1 MSASSSRFRA
11 NLASPAGEALLVA
24 GVIFAVYLA
33 LNLTE
38 AMLLGAFG
46 DEGVYTV
53 LGKAIAEG
61 QGYHSLYLPGAP
73 VQVKYPPGL
82 PLILALFWRL
92 GGSVEAVQRIV
103 SLIHPVVVAATAG
116 LLWWIGRVRL
126 AAPRGLLLL
135 FVVGPL
141 LFEAALTYYTLPL
154 SEPWFMLGWTGSLAL
169 WYSLPSAP
177 GPARLRW
184 LVLLGLLLAAT
195 ILIRTQ
201 AVVLLPAFA
210 AGLLLGRYS
219 WRERGAVAAVAVV
232 PLLAWAVYHHALL
245 VRGPVST
252 LPDEGNYLDWVSIQ
266 SAGLSAWFAQVQDN
280 LNTYLGELGPY
291 LSGTV
296 LLGRAV
302 IALWLG
308 GLMLASLV
316 LLVRQPVLA
325 LSTAG
330 ALLLTLLWP
339 WAQDR
344 LVLSVMPMGG
354 LTVCAAVAPVLAR
367 RAARTQRIIA
377 YLAGAGLVLLVLR
390 QPDVRRE
397 GIGSLERHPYQFYTP
412 LRVMLINSRFIA
424 HAAAWLRA
432 HTAASDRVMIDGHPG
447 IYLYSGRQAVPANP
461 AESGLKT
468 SVFARPGY
476 YLASRILQDSLT
488 YLLVGLYNP
497 GITRDL
503 ETVRRECPG
512 VLAWGGASPQDSRA
526 ILRVRRDEACLGTL
540 AAPASGA
547 ETR

>member
-1 MSASSSRFRA
+1 
-11 NLASPAGEALLVA
+11 
-24 GVIFAVYLA
+24 
-33 LNLTE
+33 
-38 AMLLGAFG
+38 
-46 DEGVYTV
+46 
-53 LGKAIAEG
+53 
-61 QGYHSLYLPGAP
+61 
-73 VQVKYPPGL
+73 
-82 PLILALFWRL
+82 
-92 GGSVEAVQRIV
+92 
-103 SLIHPVVVAATAG
+103 
-116 LLWWIGRVRL
+116 
-126 AAPRGLLLL
+126 
-135 FVVGPL
+135 
-141 LFEAALTYYTLPL
+141 
-154 SEPWFMLGWTGSLAL
+154 
-169 WYSLPSAP
+169 
-177 GPARLRW
+177 
-184 LVLLGLLLAAT
+184 
-195 ILIRTQ
+195 
-201 AVVLLPAFA
+201 
-210 AGLLLGRYS
+210 
-219 WRERGAVAAVAVV
+219 V
-232 PLLAWAVYHHALL
+232 PLLAWAVYHHGLL

-252 LPDEGNYLDWVSIQ
+252 LPDEGNYLDWVSIR
-266 SAGLSAWFAQVQDN
+266 SVGLSAWFAQVQDN
-280 LNTYLGELGPY
+280 LTTYLGELGPY
-291 LSGTV
+291 LSGSV

-354 LTVCAAVAPVLAR
+354 LAICAAVAPVLAR

-377 YLAGAGLVLLVLR
+377 YLAVAGLLLLVIR

-397 GIGSLERHPYQFYTP
+397 GIGSLERRPYQFYTP

-488 YLLVGLYNP
+488 YVLVGLYNP

-512 VLAWGGASPQDSRA
+512 VLTWGGANPQDSRA
-526 ILRVRRDEACLGTL
+526 ILRVRRDDACLGAL